1 MFKEPH
7 RRLNSTSLKSNSRSQ
22 VIHML
27 PTTTTTDDAKFSCVN
42 LRSFTRKASNIT
54 VERSY
59 FLLIH
64 LFLYIII
71 FIIICIRYGQLNNK
85 QEKILAVLNSN
96 HNLTF
101 HQQYPTR
108 LLNHN

>member
-1 MFKEPH
+1 
-7 RRLNSTSLKSNSRSQ
+7 
-22 VIHML
+22 ML
-27 PTTTTTDDAKFSCVN
+27 PSTTTTTTDDAKFSCVN
-42 LRSFTRKASNIT
+42 LRNFRRRASNIK
-54 VERSY
+54 VERTY

-71 FIIICIRYGQLNNK
+71 FIIICIQYGQLNNK
-85 QEKILAVLNSN
+85 QEKILSVLNSN

-101 HQQYPTR
+101 HQQFQSR